1 MRPPFADNSVL
12 IEHPK
17 DIPEPDVTSGTADI
31 FFESLQLQPVALE
44 LSFMRTD
51 RVNVDEKCVTASLIV
66 RYANCQGV
74 YA

>member
-1 MRPPFADNSVL
+1 VL

-17 DIPEPDVTSGTADI
+17 DIPEPDITSGTADI

-51 RVNVDEKCVTASLIV
+51 RVNVDEKCVGPIV
-66 RYANCQGV
+66 MAWKS
-74 YA
+74 